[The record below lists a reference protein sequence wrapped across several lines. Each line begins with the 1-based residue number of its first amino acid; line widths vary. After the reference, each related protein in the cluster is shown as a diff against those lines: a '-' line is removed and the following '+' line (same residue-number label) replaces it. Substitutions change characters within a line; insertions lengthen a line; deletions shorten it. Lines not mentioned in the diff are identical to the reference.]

1 MSYIVYIYRGLIRMS
16 LDKEGVESIA
26 INITPTKT
34 IEYSCL
40 FIEDNVPNA
49 SLLGFSEGAYK
60 DQIENYLS

>member
-1 MSYIVYIYRGLIRMS
+1 MS

-34 IEYSCL
+34 IQYSCL
-40 FIEDNVPNA
+40 LIEDNVPNA
-49 SLLGFSEGAYK
+49 ILLGFSEGAYK